1 MGATTPGG
9 TPCTVVDA
17 SSALRT
23 MPALAARI
31 TAAGHRLL
39 WPETPPRSAK
49 DVREYINDADAVIA
63 GGREP
68 YGPDVLAAAT
78 RLRVIARTGV
88 GYDQIDVPAASAR
101 GIYVATTPG
110 TLEGSVADHTL
121 LLILA
126 AARRLL
132 PMDASVRQGA
142 WERMSGWELAGKRLG
157 ILGFGRIGR
166 EVARRAVPFGL
177 AVSAYDPVPDR
188 DAARRLQV
196 TLAATWMEVTASADI
211 VSLHLP
217 LLPELERF
225 VSRDFLRR
233 MKPGSILINTARGAL
248 VDEAA
253 LYDALLAGHLR
264 AAALDVLA
272 VEPAGREHPLLRLP
286 NVILTPH
293 VASFTDE
300 AWLRVVAMAVD
311 NALAALDG
319 RIPAGALNPSAR
331 ARD

>member
-1 MGATTPGG
+1 
-9 TPCTVVDA
+9 
-17 SSALRT
+17 

-31 TAAGHRLL
+31 TAAGHRLV
-39 WPETPPRSAK
+39 WPDRPPRSAQ
-49 DVREYINDADAVIA
+49 DVFEYIKDADAVIA

-68 YGPDVLAAAT
+68 YGAEVLAAAS
-78 RLRVIARTGV
+78 RLRVLARTGV
-88 GYDQIDVPAASAR
+88 GYDQIDLAAASAR

-126 AARRLL
+126 AVRRLL
-132 PMDASVRQGA
+132 PMDHAVHEGG
-142 WERMSGWELAGKRLG
+142 WERLSGWELAGRRLG

-177 AVSAYDPVPDR
+177 RVLAYDPEPDR
-188 DAARRLQV
+188 EAAQNLQV
-196 TLAATWMEVTASADI
+196 SLAATWMEVAASADI

-217 LLPELERF
+217 LLPELDRF
-225 VSRDFLRR
+225 VGRDFLRR

-253 LYDALLAGHLR
+253 LYDTLASGHLR

-272 VEPAGREHPLLRLP
+272 VEPVGPAHPLLGLP

-311 NALAALDG
+311 NALEALAG
-319 RIPAGALNPSAR
+319 RVPVGALNPDVRRSGGGGAR
-331 ARD
+331 